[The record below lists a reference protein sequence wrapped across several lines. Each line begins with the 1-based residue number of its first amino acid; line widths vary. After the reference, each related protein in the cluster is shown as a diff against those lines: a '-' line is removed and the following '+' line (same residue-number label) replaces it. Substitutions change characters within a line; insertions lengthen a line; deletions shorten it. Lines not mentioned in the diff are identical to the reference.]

1 MDRWSAAANG
11 RVHRGAPTIFSRRSV
26 RILAGA
32 PSVIYMDTI
41 TCDRIEL
48 YLAAAI
54 DRALT
59 AAARERL
66 LCHLAGCDR
75 CRMLA
80 TITALQLL
88 VGDEGSD

>member
-1 MDRWSAAANG
+1 
-11 RVHRGAPTIFSRRSV
+11 V
-26 RILAGA
+26 LC
-32 PSVIYMDTI
+32 MDTI

-66 LCHLAGCDR
+66 LCHLSDCDR
-75 CRMLA
+75 CRKLA
-80 TITALQLL
+80 IICALQLL
-88 VGDEGSD
+88 VGDEERD